1 MTCVSWLQLLGSAQN
16 ILILNLAVS
25 NVLLCVVTMPLN
37 LVNIIHNFW
46 VLGGGQVSCD
56 WWSRPVLTSYW
67 SGPCWTS
74 WRSCRPSAR
83 GRSPRSSSATAA
95 AARRSWSPLTRTIL
109 PASASAPR
117 TRTLPSSAG
126 LGPPAGTLGSRAA
139 LGQWG
144 HF

>member
-56 WWSRPVLTSYW
+56 WWSW
-67 SGPCWTS
+67 SHNTH
-74 WRSCRPSAR
+74 
-83 GRSPRSSSATAA
+83 
-95 AARRSWSPLTRTIL
+95 L
-109 PASASAPR
+109 
-117 TRTLPSSAG
+117 
-126 LGPPAGTLGSRAA
+126 
-139 LGQWG
+139 
-144 HF
+144 

>member
-56 WWSRPVLTSYW
+56 WWSWSHNTQYSSLIGQEVLCRL
-67 SGPCWTS
+67 SGSSQSTFVMFS
-74 WRSCRPSAR
+74 SLSVVMIAVDRYNIIINDRSVS
-83 GRSPRSSSATAA
+83 
-95 AARRSWSPLTRTIL
+95 IKY
-109 PASASAPR
+109 
-117 TRTLPSSAG
+117 
-126 LGPPAGTLGSRAA
+126 
-139 LGQWG
+139 
-144 HF
+144 